1 MSFRSRR
8 QVIINESE
16 NELNLNSNIDEKPS
30 TEDEEK
36 ENNIKPVD
44 VPPKSLYGNNLKKI
58 KSFKKLRRGYKLQNQ
73 RAIFINDLKQ
83 LLKQFPAERH
93 QYDDELLIEILNIA
107 ESFFIY
113 GSSEERELIKVQCIE
128 ELMLPFFKN
137 DKELLMKTIGHVWQ
151 HVNKSSLRR
160 RLWSRFINF
169 YKKVRY
175 NVN

>member
-8 QVIINESE
+8 TVVINEPE
-16 NELNLNSNIDEKPS
+16 NESKLDLTNNVENPSN
-30 TEDEEK
+30 EDEEK
-36 ENNIKPVD
+36 QNDIKPVD

-83 LLKQFPAERH
+83 LLRQFPAELH

-113 GSSEERELIKVQCIE
+113 GDAQEREAIKVQCIE
-128 ELMLPFFKN
+128 ELMKPYFKN
-137 DKELLMKTIGHVWQ
+137 DGELLLKTIGHVWQ
-151 HVNKSSLRR
+151 HVNKSNLRR
-160 RLWSRFINF
+160 RLWARF
-169 YKKVRY
+169 KKIFLPTK
-175 NVN
+175 